1 MRLSEGE
8 VAAPKNKKSFT
19 NHDASPNF
27 FPKIETICL
36 QGPSC
41 SVKQEKECSPVQQQQ
56 CETSYEQVWLCRVR
70 TDRPVLYWFPLGVQ
84 SVFQGKV
91 HGGKRGAV
99 QGLTFQH
106 PFLAVSNLIF
116 QFCSIYTRRCWC
128 QSATPWRWDSGK
140 QVVFLSFQAMECS
153 TREEEECEVLE
164 EQQCKRVDESQCV
177 EVLEQ
182 KCTDVTDTV
191 CNTVQVKK
199 SSFFQSSFWSRTAQL
214 VTLSVTH

>member
-19 NHDASPNF
+19 NHDANPNLF
-27 FPKIETICL
+27 RKSKRLACRDRAAVWNRKKNAAR
-36 QGPSC
+36 C
-41 SVKQEKECSPVQQQQ
+41 SSNN
-56 CETSYEQVWLCRVR
+56 VR
-70 TDRPVLYWFPLGVQ
+70 LLTNRCNCAEWGRRVLYWFPLGVQ
-84 SVFQGKV
+84 SVIQGKV
-91 HGGKRGAV
+91 HGGKRGTV
-99 QGLTFQH
+99 QGLIFQH
-106 PFLAVSNLIF
+106 PILAISDLIF

-191 CNTVQVKK
+191 CNTVQVKN
-199 SSFFQSSFWSRTAQL
+199 SSFFQSSF
-214 VTLSVTH
+214 